1 MSLNAGGEEF
11 RRILDNF
18 RWWAGLGLGA
28 ALMLLGTGC
37 RLVTNETIQTKS
49 MLESLVG
56 RNGDPGATNALDILQ
71 SEVMR
76 NADMY
81 VGAVASASDEFRTR
95 VGTPEARLAALQW
108 KLLEATAAYID
119 ATGENPLL
127 DAVDFTVLATLSR
140 HYIEDEWVG
149 KRFGEAARPLLD
161 VHVRL
166 EEESW
171 KVLSHYLSPDQLR
184 DLAATLEQYRKKFPG
199 TEFVPAVRL
208 PELAEALGQNR
219 VPSASRKSTSIF
231 NLLYLDP
238 LAGLDPATQAV
249 EQTRMLAL
257 RAMYYAQ
264 RAPILLGWQVE
275 LTTYQI
281 ASQPESQQ
289 VLGDFK
295 GVSTS
300 AQSLARTTELLPG
313 LIHTEREAALN
324 QFFDGVT
331 RERTN
336 LIAELTARES
346 QLRGLLPEV
355 RQTLEAGGA
364 MASSVQQAIGSLDG
378 FVRSVKAPDT
388 NSPPSSAPSHPFD
401 VRDYGQT
408 AERIGAAARD
418 LNVALNSLD
427 QAVPGITRLGD
438 QAAADA
444 KAVVT
449 HAFLL
454 GLLLLVAAGGV
465 TVVTVRL
472 CRRGSS

>member
-1 MSLNAGGEEF
+1 MILNAGGETL
-11 RRILDNF
+11 RRIRGIPRGL
-18 RWWAGLGLGA
+18 AGLALGA
-28 ALMLLGTGC
+28 ALILLGTGC
-37 RLVTNETIQTKS
+37 RLVKSETIQTKS
-49 MLESLVG
+49 MFESLVG
-56 RNGDPGATNALDILQ
+56 KNGDPGATNTLDILQ

-81 VGAVASASDEFRTR
+81 VGAIATASDAFIKR
-95 VGTPEARLAALQW
+95 VGTPEARLAGLQW
-108 KLLEATAAYID
+108 KLLEATSAYID

-140 HYIEDEWVG
+140 YCIEDEWVG

-161 VHVRL
+161 AHIHQ
-166 EEESW
+166 EEEIW
-171 KVLSHYLSPDQLR
+171 KVLSHYLTPEQIR
-184 DLAATLEQYRKKFPG
+184 DLASTLDQYREKFRG
-199 TEFVPAVRL
+199 KEFVAAVRL

-219 VPSASRKSTSIF
+219 VAPTARKSTSIF

-257 RAMYYAQ
+257 RAIYYAQ

-295 GVSTS
+295 GVSSS

-313 LIHTEREAALN
+313 LIHSEREAALN

-336 LIAELTARES
+336 LVADLAAQETR
-346 QLRGLLPEV
+346 LRGLLPEV

-364 MASSVQQAIGSLDG
+364 MASSVQGAIGSLDG

-388 NSPPSSAPSHPFD
+388 NAPPSSAPSHPFD
-401 VRDYGQT
+401 VREYGQA
-408 AERIGAAARD
+408 AERIGAAARE
-418 LNVALNSLD
+418 LNGALNSLD
-427 QAVPGITRLGD
+427 RTVPGITRLGD
-438 QAAADA
+438 QATADA

-454 GLLLLVAAGGV
+454 GLVLLVAAGGI

-472 CRRGSS
+472 CRRGSP